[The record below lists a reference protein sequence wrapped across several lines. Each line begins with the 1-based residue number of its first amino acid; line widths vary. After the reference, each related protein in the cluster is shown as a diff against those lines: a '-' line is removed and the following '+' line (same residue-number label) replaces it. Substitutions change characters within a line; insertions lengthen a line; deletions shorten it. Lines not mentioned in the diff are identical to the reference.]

1 MYRILIIEDDRGI
14 AEAINEQAG
23 MLYWE
28 VPVLKI
34 GLSSVV
40 VQLI

>member
-23 MLYWE
+23 MW
-28 VPVLKI
+28 
-34 GLSSVV
+34 GLEAENVRN
-40 VQLI
+40 LTHI